1 MGNSVPGAVPSRYD
15 SAHVMFLQYVDMSL
29 YGGAQRRSG
38 VCPNPPMGALA
49 DDGDGEHMTEY
60 LKRRIAYLESGRAK
74 TTTYTFDEY
83 MRHLDKIL
91 GG

>member
-1 MGNSVPGAVPSRYD
+1 MPGAVPSGYD
-15 SAHVMFLQYVDMSL
+15 PAYAMFLQYVDMSL
-29 YGGAQRRSG
+29 YGGAQQRSG
-38 VCPNPPMGALA
+38 VFPNPPMGAPA
-49 DDGDGEHMTEY
+49 DDEDGDGEDMTEY

-83 MRHLDKIL
+83 MRHLDKVL

>member
-1 MGNSVPGAVPSRYD
+1 MPGAVPSGYD
-15 SAHVMFLQYVDMSL
+15 PAYAMFLQYVDMSL
-29 YGGAQRRSG
+29 YGGAQQQQSG
-38 VCPNPPMGALA
+38 VFPNPPMGAPA
-49 DDGDGEHMTEY
+49 DDEDGDGEDMTEY

-83 MRHLDKIL
+83 MRHLDKVL